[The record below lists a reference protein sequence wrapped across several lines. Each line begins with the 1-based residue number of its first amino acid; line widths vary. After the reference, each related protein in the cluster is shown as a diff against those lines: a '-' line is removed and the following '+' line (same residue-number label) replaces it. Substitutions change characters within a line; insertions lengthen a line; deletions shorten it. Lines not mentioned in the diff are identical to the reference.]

1 MRAIGILRMAIVV
14 IQDQAVQG
22 KLQKRVDSQKWTS
35 RIICHKILVVQHSLQ
50 VMRLEGP
57 IQMK

>member
-1 MRAIGILRMAIVV
+1 MEIVV

-22 KLQKRVDSQKWTS
+22 KLQKRVDSPKG
-35 RIICHKILVVQHSLQ
+35 IIIHHKILVEQHSLQ
-50 VMRLEGP
+50 VMRLDGP

>member
-1 MRAIGILRMAIVV
+1 MAIAV
-14 IQDQAVQG
+14 IQDQVVQG
-22 KLQKRVDSQKWTS
+22 KLQKRVDSPKGTS
-35 RIICHKILVVQHSLQ
+35 RIIHHNILVEQHSLQ

>member
-1 MRAIGILRMAIVV
+1 MRAIGILRLAIVI

-22 KLQKRVDSQKWTS
+22 KLQKRVDSPKG
-35 RIICHKILVVQHSLQ
+35 IIIHHKILVEQHSLQ
-50 VMRLEGP
+50 AMRLEGP